1 MPLSHAQPTAL
12 ANVYARSLL
21 ELCAQQGREAVEEA
35 QSQLEDI
42 LELARA
48 NPKFAELLS
57 SRVIST
63 KARKASLE
71 KIFKGKVAD
80 GVYRFLQVLNDKG
93 RLANLPAISAAFDQL
108 VLEKFG
114 RVEVDVFTAQPI
126 DGGTSGA
133 IRDRLQNAL
142 KKDVVVHSYTD
153 EAMIG
158 GIKLRIGDQLI
169 DGSVAA
175 QLRQMRDKI
184 NVDGMANLRSR
195 FDRISGE

>member
-1 MPLSHAQPTAL
+1 MALSHAQPTAI
-12 ANVYARSLL
+12 ATIYARSLL
-21 ELCAQQGREAVEEA
+21 ELCEAKGRDAVEEA

-42 LELARA
+42 LELARSSA
-48 NPKFAELLS
+48 HFAELLS

-63 KARKASLE
+63 DNRQASIE

-80 GVYRFLQVLNDKG
+80 TIYKFLQVLNQKG

-114 RVEVDVFTAQPI
+114 RVEVDVYTATPI
-126 DGGTSGA
+126 GASETSA
-133 IRDRLQNAL
+133 IKDRLTAAL
-142 KKDVVVHSYTD
+142 KKDVVVHSYTE

-158 GIKLRIGDQLI
+158 GVKLRIGDQLI

-184 NVDGMANLRSR
+184 NVDGMANLRSK
-195 FDRISGE
+195 FDQISGG

>member
-1 MPLSHAQPTAL
+1 MALSHAQPTAI
-12 ANVYARSLL
+12 ATIYARSLL
-21 ELCAQQGREAVEEA
+21 ELCEAKGREAVEEA

-42 LELARA
+42 LELARGSA
-48 NPKFAELLS
+48 HFAELLS

-63 KARKASLE
+63 DNRQVSLE

-80 GVYRFLQVLNDKG
+80 TIYKFLQVLNQKG

-114 RVEVDVFTAQPI
+114 RVEVDVYTATPI
-126 DGGTSGA
+126 GA
-133 IRDRLQNAL
+133 SETTAIKDRLTAAL
-142 KKDVVVHSYTD
+142 KKDVVVHSYTE

-158 GIKLRIGDQLI
+158 GVKLRIGDQLI

-184 NVDGMANLRSR
+184 NVDGMAQLRSK
-195 FDRISGE
+195 FDQITGG